1 MQWFLQHSDPSLLI
15 NKHPAFSEGARNT
28 TQKIFLKTHKQ
39 VLEWESQGE
48 VSLNGEET
56 KDEVFRAYE
65 VPEDVKEGCFA
76 VSAIDGGTPKR
87 FVVGLAYLNHPEFVK
102 LLAKAEEE
110 FGFEQPGALAVPC
123 LASDL
128 QSILADS

>member
-1 MQWFLQHSDPSLLI
+1 MGKSRRSVGERHGTLKLRVFVQKLRNSFFLC
-15 NKHPAFSEGARNT
+15 R
-28 TQKIFLKTHKQ
+28 
-39 VLEWESQGE
+39 
-48 VSLNGEET
+48 SLNGEET